1 MKYIDKIKATTKIVP
16 HVSMG
21 WILSELIDT
30 FYGGNEIPQNEW
42 EEFLIHNYPS
52 FSEVLYFSVDRMDG
66 IVSEYVSAI
75 LKESGYKT
83 GDVVYLD
90 YHI

>member
-1 MKYIDKIKATTKIVP
+1 MKYVDKIKTTAKIVS
-16 HVSMG
+16 HVSLG

-30 FYGGNEIPQNEW
+30 FYDGNEIPQNEW
-42 EEFLIHNYPS
+42 EEFLSHNYPS
-52 FSEVLYFSVDRMDG
+52 FSEVLYFLVDGMDG

-75 LKESGYKT
+75 LKECGYKT